1 MPNQLV
7 DAIMTRDFS
16 KARASS
22 FMTASEQGVDALTYD
37 EPIGLTEQE
46 VNDLETAEIQAAQVI
61 YSGQDFDVVGLIR
74 RLQNEDILIPSFGHE
89 DSRIDAAGFQR
100 SFVWNRP
107 QMDKFIESIILGYPI
122 PGIFLVKQPDKR
134 YLVLDGQQRLTTLRC
149 FKEGIHEARE
159 FSLRNV
165 ANEFKGLTY
174 KNLPDDFR
182 RQFENT
188 FIQAIIVTS
197 DGSRESM
204 NSVYNIFERL
214 NSGGTQLTPHEIRVA
229 LYAGPFIDYIEELNR
244 YSSWRS
250 LYGSRSSRLRDQELV
265 LRAIA
270 LFMNS
275 DNYKRPLKK
284 FLNDFVADNRDAK
297 NPDLNQIRLT
307 FQKATDKIFESAGR
321 ESIRLLGSQVTA
333 AFAEVIIAA
342 LMDRLSSNE
351 TNPSLADINNAIQM
365 LKNNSDLTVAFT
377 RSTADEEQL
386 TKRLTAAREAFAR
399 I

>member
-1 MPNQLV
+1 
-7 DAIMTRDFS
+7 MTI
-16 KARASS
+16 
-22 FMTASEQGVDALTYD
+22 SEQGVDALAYD

-46 VNDLETAEIQAAQVI
+46 VNDLETAEVQAAQVI

-89 DSRIDAAGFQR
+89 DTRIDAAGFQR
-100 SFVWNRP
+100 GFVWNRP
-107 QMDKFIESIILGYPI
+107 QMDKFIESILLGYPI

-134 YLVLDGQQRLTTLRC
+134 YLVLDGQQRLTTLRR
-149 FKEGIHEARE
+149 FKDGIHETRE

-165 ANEFKGLTY
+165 ANEFKDLTY
-174 KNLPDDFR
+174 KTLPDDLR

-197 DGSRESM
+197 DGSKESM

-229 LYAGPFIDYIEELNR
+229 LYAGPFIDYIEVLNR
-244 YSSWRS
+244 YPSWRS
-250 LYGSRSSRLRDQELV
+250 LYGARSSRLRDQELV

-284 FLNDFVADNRDAK
+284 FLNDFVADNREASD
-297 NPDLNQIRLT
+297 PGLDQIRLL
-307 FQKATDKIFESAGR
+307 FQAATDKIYESAGR
-321 ESIRLLGSQVTA
+321 ESIRLRGSQVTA
-333 AFAEVIIAA
+333 ALAEVIIAA
-342 LMDRLSSNE
+342 LMDRLSTNV
-351 TNPSLADINNAIQM
+351 TNPSPEAIVDAIQR
-365 LKNNSDLTVAFT
+365 LKNDSDLTVAFT

-399 I
+399 V

>member
-1 MPNQLV
+1 
-7 DAIMTRDFS
+7 MTI
-16 KARASS
+16 
-22 FMTASEQGVDALTYD
+22 SEQGVDALAYD

-46 VNDLETAEIQAAQVI
+46 VNDLETAEVQAAQVI

-89 DSRIDAAGFQR
+89 DTRIDAAGFQR
-100 SFVWNRP
+100 GFVWNRP
-107 QMDKFIESIILGYPI
+107 QMDKFIESILLGYPI

-134 YLVLDGQQRLTTLRC
+134 YLVLDGQQRLTTLRR
-149 FKEGIHEARE
+149 FKDGIHETRE

-165 ANEFKGLTY
+165 ANEFKDLTY
-174 KNLPDDFR
+174 KTLPDDLR

-197 DGSRESM
+197 DGSKESM

-229 LYAGPFIDYIEELNR
+229 LYAGPFIDYIEGLNR
-244 YSSWRS
+244 YPSWRS
-250 LYGSRSSRLRDQELV
+250 LYGARSSRLRDQELV

-284 FLNDFVADNRDAK
+284 FLNDFVADNRYASD
-297 NPDLNQIRLT
+297 PSLDQIRFL
-307 FQKATDKIFESAGR
+307 FQAATDKIYESAGR
-321 ESIRLLGSQVTA
+321 ESIRLRGSQVTA
-333 AFAEVIIAA
+333 ALAEVIIAA
-342 LMDRLSSNE
+342 LMDRLSTNL
-351 TNPSLADINNAIQM
+351 TNPSPEAIVDAIQR
-365 LKNNSDLTVAFT
+365 LKNDSDLTVAFT

-399 I
+399 V

>member
-1 MPNQLV
+1 
-7 DAIMTRDFS
+7 MTI
-16 KARASS
+16 
-22 FMTASEQGVDALTYD
+22 SEQGLDALVYD

-46 VNDLETAEIQAAQVI
+46 VNDLETAQVQAAQVI

-74 RLQNEDILIPSFGHE
+74 RLQNEDILIPTFGHE
-89 DSRIDAAGFQR
+89 DTRIDSAGFQR

-107 QMDKFIESIILGYPI
+107 QMDKFIESILLGYPI
-122 PGIFLVKQPDKR
+122 PGIFLVKQSDKR
-134 YLVLDGQQRLTTLRC
+134 YLVLDGQQRLSTLRR
-149 FKEGIHEARE
+149 FKEGIHETRE

-165 ANEFKGLTY
+165 ADEFKGLTY
-174 KNLPDDFR
+174 KTLPDDLR

-197 DGSRESM
+197 DGSKESM

-229 LYAGPFIDYIEELNR
+229 LYAGPFIDYIESLNR
-244 YSSWRS
+244 YASWRS

-275 DNYKRPLKK
+275 ENYKRPLKK
-284 FLNDFVADNRDAK
+284 FLNDFVADNRDARD
-297 NPDLNQIRLT
+297 PRLDQT
-307 FQKATDKIFESAGR
+307 RLLFQAAADKISESAGR
-321 ESIRLLGSQVTA
+321 EAIRLRGSQVTA
-333 AFAEVIIAA
+333 ALAEVIIAA
-342 LMDRLSSNE
+342 LMDRLSNKSAD
-351 TNPSLADINNAIQM
+351 PSSEAIADAIQS

-399 I
+399 V

>member
-1 MPNQLV
+1 
-7 DAIMTRDFS
+7 MTI
-16 KARASS
+16 
-22 FMTASEQGVDALTYD
+22 SEQGVDALAYD

-46 VNDLETAEIQAAQVI
+46 VNDLETAEVQAAQVI

-89 DSRIDAAGFQR
+89 DTRIDAAGFQR
-100 SFVWNRP
+100 GFVWNRP
-107 QMDKFIESIILGYPI
+107 QMDKFIESILLGYPI

-134 YLVLDGQQRLTTLRC
+134 YLVLDGQQRLTTLRR
-149 FKEGIHEARE
+149 FKDGIHETRE

-174 KNLPDDFR
+174 KTLPDDLR

-197 DGSRESM
+197 DGSKESM

-229 LYAGPFIDYIEELNR
+229 LYAGPFIDYIEVLNR
-244 YSSWRS
+244 YPSWRS
-250 LYGSRSSRLRDQELV
+250 LYGARSSRLRDQELV

-284 FLNDFVADNRDAK
+284 FLNDFVADNREASDPGLDK
-297 NPDLNQIRLT
+297 IRLL
-307 FQKATDKIFESAGR
+307 FQAATDKIYESAGR
-321 ESIRLLGSQVTA
+321 ESIRLRGSQVTA
-333 AFAEVIIAA
+333 ALAEVIIAA
-342 LMDRLSSNE
+342 LMDRLSTNV
-351 TNPSLADINNAIQM
+351 TNPSPEAIVDAIQR
-365 LKNNSDLTVAFT
+365 LKNDSDLTVAFT

-399 I
+399 V

>member
-1 MPNQLV
+1 
-7 DAIMTRDFS
+7 MTI
-16 KARASS
+16 
-22 FMTASEQGVDALTYD
+22 SEQGVDALAYD

-46 VNDLETAEIQAAQVI
+46 VNDLETAEVQAAQVI

-89 DSRIDAAGFQR
+89 DTRIDAAGFQR
-100 SFVWNRP
+100 GFVWNRP
-107 QMDKFIESIILGYPI
+107 QMDKFIESILLGYPI

-134 YLVLDGQQRLTTLRC
+134 YLVLDGQQRLTTLRR
-149 FKEGIHEARE
+149 FKDGIHETRE

-165 ANEFKGLTY
+165 ADEFKGLTY
-174 KNLPDDFR
+174 KTLPDDLR

-197 DGSRESM
+197 DGSKESM

-229 LYAGPFIDYIEELNR
+229 LYAGPFIDYIEGLNR

-250 LYGSRSSRLRDQELV
+250 LYGARSSRLRDQELV

-275 DNYKRPLKK
+275 GNYKRPLKK
-284 FLNDFVADNRDAK
+284 FLNDFVADNRDAS
-297 NPDLNQIRLT
+297 NPGLDQIRLL
-307 FQKATDKIFESAGR
+307 FQAATDIIYESAGR
-321 ESIRLLGSQVTA
+321 ESIRLRGSQVTA
-333 AFAEVIIAA
+333 ALAEVIIAA
-342 LMDRLSSNE
+342 LMDRLSNNA
-351 TNPSLADINNAIQM
+351 TNPSPEAIVDAIQR

-386 TKRLTAAREAFAR
+386 TKRLAAAREAFAR
-399 I
+399 V